1 MVSAPI
7 IPPAPGKSI
16 IGSIPRVLRRN
27 GALLMYPAPAQARNI
42 LLPQAQEFLTAGN
55 VAKARVYFEAAK
67 KIGVHAQDESQLSKR
82 DVLRTLI
89 QDRQQSGLIRRHR
102 GQDARLQAAA
112 GGPCPRSRLGTEPP
126 SGTDRRPTTHAH
138 VRFPDERR
146 GTATTEK
153 VCRARSCSQTWS
165 NSVRP

>member
-82 DVLRTLI
+82 DVAQRTLMHKI
-89 QDRQQSGLIRRHR
+89 GSSQDIIRASTAVKMHDYKRQREAPVL
-102 GQDARLQAAA
+102 ARE
-112 GGPCPRSRLGTEPP
+112 LGTELP
-126 SGTDRRPTTHAH
+126 SGTD
-138 VRFPDERR
+138 
-146 GTATTEK
+146 
-153 VCRARSCSQTWS
+153 
-165 NSVRP
+165 